1 MNPTHANIS
10 QVVPRLW
17 IGWDPI
23 EAQDAIRRARPIAC
37 VAYAEDALDWWLRA
51 AGASR
56 AAPDAVRPR
65 LG

>member
-10 QVVPRLW
+10 QVAPRLW
-17 IGWDPI
+17 IGW
-23 EAQDAIRRARPIAC
+23 
-37 VAYAEDALDWWLRA
+37 
-51 AGASR
+51 GR